1 MTTLK
6 EIFEKNPDDWR
17 GFNLLHQNR
26 PTGEW
31 IIRSDSEESL
41 ALLGLDKSCYSDVKP
56 FNVISQFPRNSVINA
71 EYPLCDI
78 SLSKFLE
85 HSLTKQNI
93 LKPYGTDNLRSCEAS
108 KYYKIDNATIICS
121 QLSIAVLD
129 GDLKIIKECSH
140 NAPEVL
146 LAWQLYN
153 KVEGISIRH
162 GVFASVQ
169 QSFNLGHWLI
179 DTLPK
184 IWLATQI
191 DHEIYDETVLLLDTT
206 EHKLIRRS
214 LVSSPFKNLAQTLPF
229 TIYRVGSLIVP
240 VMNSF
245 QQRVACSALISKKIF
260 VQSPY
265 QNKRNYIDC
274 DITPKKIYLSRQLL
288 QRRKIIN
295 GQAVDECM
303 EEYGFKIVHPQC
315 HDISLIETLIENA
328 EVVVGCNGAAFCNLI
343 FAGHFSSK
351 KVGIIYPESH
361 LDDYY
366 YRVMSDLSLVFFG
379 MLATNHEHNPCI
391 KSMIEKYYY
400 PEVGSDYYVEV
411 KRLRAFLDR
420 LSI

>member
-1 MTTLK
+1 MTTIK
-6 EIFEKNPDDWR
+6 EIFKKNPDDWR

-26 PTGEW
+26 SSGEW
-31 IIRSDSEESL
+31 ILKSDSEETL
-41 ALLGLDKSCYSDVKP
+41 ALLGLDNSCYSDIQPIDAIKP
-56 FNVISQFPRNSVINA
+56 FPRNSVINA
-71 EYPLCDI
+71 EYPLHDI
-78 SLSKFLE
+78 SLSTFLE
-85 HSLTKQNI
+85 HSLTKQDI

-129 GDLKIIKECSH
+129 GDMKIVKECSH
-140 NAPEVL
+140 NASEVL
-146 LAWQLYN
+146 LMWQLYN
-153 KVEGISIRH
+153 KVEGVPIRQ

-191 DHEIYDETVLLLDTT
+191 DQEINHETVLLIDTT
-206 EHKLIRRS
+206 KHELICRT
-214 LVSSPFKNLAQTLPF
+214 LFGSPFKNLAQTLPF

-245 QQRVACSALISKKIF
+245 QQRVACSALISKKVF
-260 VQSPY
+260 APSPY
-265 QNKRNYIDC
+265 QNLGNYIDC
-274 DITPKKIYLSRQLL
+274 DITPKKVYLSRQLL

-315 HDISLIETLIENA
+315 HDISFIETLIENA
-328 EVVVGCNGAAFCNLI
+328 DVVVGCNGAAFCNLI
-343 FAGHFSSK
+343 FAGRASSK

-379 MLATNHEHNPCI
+379 MLATKHEHKTCI
-391 KSMIEKYYY
+391 RSMIEKYYY

-420 LSI
+420 LCT